1 MLAVPLHGADVAPRF
16 CSADEFMIAE
26 LDRSQ
31 VGHVRRITIPDEAW
45 SRRLERLSAAGVTVL
60 LCGGFNRS
68 FLPLAEGLGIR
79 VISGL
84 AGEAERLIDAFVR
97 GEIEQYRFLPCR
109 GRRRGR
115 RGAGWER
122 RGDDGELRRLRGG
135 KEESHVGIRQDAP
148 AGKRTANGT
157 RDGPLRLAR
166 RRNDR
171 NSRSVRGGAHGAVRR
186 RFGGGRGRGFG
197 SGGWGRGGRF
207 GFGMGSRA
215 FDDAAR
221 GDVTPRQRQSFL
233 RRRIGELKAELDRMS
248 ELLSES
254 SEGGTAGQE

>member
-16 CSADEFMIAE
+16 CSADEFVIAE
-26 LDRSQ
+26 LDPSQ

-122 RGDDGELRRLRGG
+122 RGHDGELRRLRERQGG
-135 KEESHVGIRQDAP
+135 ESC
-148 AGKRTANGT
+148 
-157 RDGPLRLAR
+157 RDTTGRVRWEA
-166 RRNDR
+166 DR
-171 NSRSVRGGAHGAVRR
+171 ERDEGGAA
-186 RFGGGRGRGFG
+186 
-197 SGGWGRGGRF
+197 
-207 GFGMGSRA
+207 
-215 FDDAAR
+215 AAR
-221 GDVTPRQRQSFL
+221 SPTERQ
-233 RRRIGELKAELDRMS
+233 E
-248 ELLSES
+248 
-254 SEGGTAGQE
+254 